1 MNVYGKVK
9 NDFQTDVTWN
19 RVARLSG
26 QGVRAAPAAA
36 TLYVLQK
43 FPIIGWLPRYD
54 YRWLLTDFVAGLT
67 LAIMLIPQGLAY
79 AKIATIPVQWGL
91 MSSWL
96 PAVIYTLMGT
106 SKGRL

>member
-67 LAIMLIPQGLAY
+67 LAIMLIPQGL
-79 AKIATIPVQWGL
+79 GL
-91 MSSWL
+91 CKDRHH
-96 PAVIYTLMGT
+96 PGAMGPHVVLVACRDLHAH
-106 SKGRL
+106 GYIER